1 MKVGDV
7 VQFNEN
13 HKWCG
18 CLGIIEEIKEVHNS
32 LLNGEGANDIRFMI
46 GVPMPQQGTA
56 YTFALASEF
65 AIERIG
71 KAWLVLKES
80 EENEN

>member
-1 MKVGDV
+1 MEVNDV

-18 CLGIIEEIKEVHNS
+18 CLGIIDEIKDCGQ
-32 LLNGEGANDIRFMI
+32 NGIRYMV

-56 YTFALASEF
+56 YIFVMSTEN

-71 KAWLVLKES
+71 RAILVAKKGDE
-80 EENEN
+80 

>member
-1 MKVGDV
+1 MQVGDV

-18 CLGIIEEIKEVHNS
+18 CLGIIYEIKEIHNNS
-32 LLNGEGANDIRFMI
+32 FKTEGNNDFRYMV
-46 GVPMPQQGTA
+46 GVPAPMQGTA
-56 YTFALASEF
+56 YIFVLASEI

-71 KAWLVLKES
+71 EARLVLK
-80 EENEN
+80 NEQGER